1 MGYSSVTHSANC
13 GGLSAIVADELLL
26 GSSDRVAGEPGHLIS
41 ECIIY
46 AASRDEHGHLQKLPN
61 LSFVALLKA

>member
-1 MGYSSVTHSANC
+1 MHFANC
-13 GGLSAIVADELLL
+13 AGLSAIVADELLS

-46 AASRDEHGHLQKLPN
+46 AANRDEHGHLQKLPN
-61 LSFVALLKA
+61 L